1 MHTSAAFGRPC
12 RIRDED
18 CDIEALN
25 EDDFNFDNDYDK
37 SILPAQERF
46 HISYAIEMSKL
57 AVIRELPSTY
67 LFASIDDL
75 RPSIL
80 VGDILVGEFSP
91 RPAVRE
97 SFDTKA
103 LAGRLVQWERELP
116 DQLLRIPPD
125 GTLDAPFWAS
135 MLHFSYQ

>member
-18 CDIEALN
+18 CDIEALS

-37 SILPAQERF
+37 SILPSQESF

-67 LFASIDDL
+67 FLQRWLMPQRSSGRHPRWGVQSPPCCARNFRYRSIS
-75 RPSIL
+75 RQT
-80 VGDILVGEFSP
+80 
-91 RPAVRE
+91 R
-97 SFDTKA
+97 TM
-103 LAGRLVQWERELP
+103 
-116 DQLLRIPPD
+116 
-125 GTLDAPFWAS
+125 GT
-135 MLHFSYQ
+135 